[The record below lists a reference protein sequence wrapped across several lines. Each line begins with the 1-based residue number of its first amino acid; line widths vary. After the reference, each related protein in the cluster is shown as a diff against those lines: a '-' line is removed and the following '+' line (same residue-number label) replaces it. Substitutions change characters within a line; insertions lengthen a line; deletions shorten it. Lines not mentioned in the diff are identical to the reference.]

1 MKKTGG
7 ELDQIQGNRDLVK
20 LVDGS
25 YLYVSKDGKF
35 DIDRFNRDYDQYR
48 IRRKD
53 EMEKNIALKLA
64 ALNKPKPEVPIYQ
77 QSIGTIL
84 INTKDEL
91 FDTLDDVLQSK
102 FELNTFTRNNRL
114 FYIGLTMIFIAC
126 FIFLYTQVFDEL

>member
-1 MKKTGG
+1 MKKDDNKP
-7 ELDQIQGNRDLVK
+7 EVQGNRDLVK

-25 YLYVSKDGKF
+25 YLYISKDGKF
-35 DIDRFNRDYDQYR
+35 DIDRFNRDYDQYK

-64 ALNKPKPEVPIYQ
+64 ALNKPKPETPIYQ
-77 QSIGTIL
+77 QSIGTIF
-84 INTKDEL
+84 INTKDGL
-91 FDTLDDVLQSK
+91 FDTLDDVLQAK
-102 FELNTFTRNNRL
+102 IELNTFTRNNRL